1 MFEHWQEKGG
11 KKEGKITGMCR
22 EGDRTPGT
30 TAENCFGEGRKVVG
44 SATF

>member
-11 KKEGKITGMCR
+11 KKEGKIRGMCR
-22 EGDRTPGT
+22 EGDRTP
-30 TAENCFGEGRKVVG
+30 ENSFGEGRKMVG